1 MVFEESPSSDR
12 RSIPALTRSS
22 PEQPAESRSG
32 WVPIL
37 LAGLVAAAVLAAMHA
52 PRTGAAQ
59 AGVFSDL
66 DGPRPIII
74 TEAARRPSPLP
85 PPGRPIDVPA
95 GVVVPVSAVIQ
106 VHGSPTVFVSEA
118 DYRFVATPVVLGE
131 MGTDGQRVLSGIT
144 AGQVVVTEGA
154 EALRH
159 RLVVQ

>member
-22 PEQPAESRSG
+22 PEQPAEGRSG

-52 PRTGAAQ
+52 PRPGAAAQ

-66 DGPRPIII
+66 EGPRPFII
-74 TEAARRPSPLP
+74 TEAARRPAQSTTP
-85 PPGRPIDVPA
+85 VQA
-95 GVVVPVSAVIQ
+95 GVVVPVSAVIK

-131 MGTDGQRVLSGIT
+131 MGTDGQQVVSGIT

-154 EALRH
+154 EALRD